1 MAKATKNPATVAL
14 DTEFAKPLSGNV
26 TAARPKCR
34 ERSVTVPV
42 RVVDV
47 LFLDEGEPTAPAIV
61 FIHGIPGSVDWFA
74 AAAERMTAAFRVI
87 RVDMH
92 ELGADGDFSAAA
104 RVAPLITLMDDL
116 DLTDVTAV
124 GHSFGAEIAL
134 ELAAVSHR
142 VARVVVVG
150 QAPDYQAARIPTA
163 AKWVVRPWSV
173 RLAQRWT
180 PGPVIRLASRS
191 AFAPRFRYDSAPG
204 LAEALVRDFRATLPT
219 GLAYAVGA
227 RADDFAE
234 KPLDTR
240 VRALDQPV
248 LAIHGRHDHLY
259 DSAETLARFAAAGA
273 DSHLVEH
280 AGHSPQ
286 VEQPDEF
293 VSVLGE
299 FIARTR

>member
-1 MAKATKNPATVAL
+1 M
-14 DTEFAKPLSGNV
+14 
-26 TAARPKCR
+26 
-34 ERSVTVPV
+34 
-42 RVVDV
+42 

-74 AAAERMTAAFRVI
+74 AAAERMSGDFRVI
-87 RVDMH
+87 RVDAH

-104 RVAPLITLMDDL
+104 RTAPLIALMNDL
-116 DLTDVTAV
+116 DLTDVTVV

-134 ELAAVSHR
+134 ELAAVSNR

-150 QAPDYQAARIPTA
+150 QAPDYRAAKIPAA
-163 AKWVVRPWSV
+163 AKWVVRPWAV

-204 LAEALVRDFRATLPT
+204 LADALVRDFRATLPA
-219 GLAYAVGA
+219 GLAYATGA
-227 RADDFAE
+227 RADDLAAQ
-234 KPLDTR
+234 PLDTR
-240 VRALDQPV
+240 VQALDQPV
-248 LAIHGRHDHLY
+248 LAIHGRHDYLY
-259 DSAETLARFAAAGA
+259 DSTATLARFAAAGA
-273 DSHLVEH
+273 DTHLVEH

-293 VSVLGE
+293 VSVLRE